1 MSPRYQP
8 PFTLTTK
15 IVSQVATVA
24 ERIGRLG
31 DTTDPVADPVSDP
44 VDQLS
49 RARIRPAGAVNAAVP
64 PGPAAAPHL
73 PQHGIAPAPFESYAS
88 TGSAR
93 PGLGRFDF
101 GGAGSQHARNW
112 DFKIANR
119 LKFRMSLI

>member
-49 RARIRPAGAVNAAVP
+49 RALASGPLAPSMLLSRLGLQQRPTFRSTESRPRLSRVMRRPAQRARALDALTSAGLAVNMR
-64 PGPAAAPHL
+64 GT
-73 PQHGIAPAPFESYAS
+73 GIS
-88 TGSAR
+88 R
-93 PGLGRFDF
+93 
-101 GGAGSQHARNW
+101 
-112 DFKIANR
+112 
-119 LKFRMSLI
+119 